1 MSENEKYDD
10 LDKSIGRL
18 KRAAIDAYVRDKI
31 GGGAE
36 SFTRNKDG
44 YEMVFSGL
52 FTGTTMGIDR
62 PGPDGEGGGTGFK
75 ASTSNSGPNYG
86 GGSGSPSELDYT
98 EEFNSVRRKIEDI
111 VEPWRKLPNPET
123 IDRVLSGCR
132 GAVSHLS
139 ISLGSGGKGVAGGI
153 LETKLNSVHEQLA
166 HMSGNTVNAF
176 RSNVI
181 ESLQHVIGGLS
192 AASTYWTAALG
203 YEHGTFERARESVVD
218 IVEKGIESFETVAKK
233 SASSDLKT
241 VITIGK
247 LAKEGFSLIPGSEM
261 ASAIVKTLKL
271 GLEPLKDL
279 ANEKEVPQ
287 TSLSYD
293 DALASLTK
301 AFKHLNET
309 ITTAEKAV
317 EKNLIDNMGEM
328 RKRKSSYDLKLAAA
342 KSSDV
347 STSERLNI
355 DQSRVVDILTRS
367 KPKIIDE
374 LNSAWHEIQSVH
386 MTTCVSRPGKIG
398 IGINGPSSKFHDMKW
413 LIHDLIEELTK
424 ETEYAFKDFEIAVE
438 LIEQGDS
445 ASKTKLEEMEQKIKD
460 GSGLRPW
467 QDRSIEKKMRDEEKQ
482 EQEKKKQ
489 DPGKNNQGNGKKK

>member
-10 LDKSIGRL
+10 LDESIGRL

-44 YEMVFSGL
+44 YEMV

-86 GGSGSPSELDYT
+86 GGSGSTSELDYT
-98 EEFNSVRRKIEDI
+98 KEFNSVRRKIEDI

-139 ISLGSGGKGVAGGI
+139 ISLGSEGKGVAGGI

-203 YEHGTFERARESVVD
+203 YEHGIFKKARESVVD
-218 IVEKGIESFETVAKK
+218 IIEKGIVSFEAVAKK
-233 SASSDLKT
+233 SATEGRFSAILE
-241 VITIGK
+241 IGK
-247 LAKEGFSLIPGSEM
+247 LAKEGFSLIPGSET
-261 ASAIVKTLKL
+261 ASAIVKTLEL

-279 ANEKEVPQ
+279 ANEKTVSQ
-287 TSLSYD
+287 TSGSYD

-301 AFKHLNET
+301 AFTQLNET

-317 EKNLIDNMGEM
+317 ETNLIDNMSEM
-328 RKRKSSYDLKLAAA
+328 RKKKSSYDLKLAAA

-374 LNSAWHEIQSVH
+374 LNNAWHEIQSVH

-438 LIEQGDS
+438 LIEQEDS
-445 ASKTKLEEMEQKIKD
+445 TSKTKLEEMEQKIKD

-467 QDRSIEKKMRDEEKQ
+467 QDRSIEKEMRDKEKQ

>member
-1 MSENEKYDD
+1 MSENEKYDN
-10 LDKSIGRL
+10 LDKSIGQL

-44 YEMVFSGL
+44 YEIVFSGL
-52 FTGTTMGIDR
+52 FRGMTMGIDR
-62 PGPDGEGGGTGFK
+62 PGPDGKGGGTGFK
-75 ASTSNSGPNYG
+75 ASAYNSGPNYG
-86 GGSGSPSELDYT
+86 GGSGSTSELDYT
-98 EEFNSVRRKIEDI
+98 KEFNSVRRKIEDI
-111 VEPWRKLPNPET
+111 VEPWRKLPNPEA
-123 IDRVLSGCR
+123 IDQVLSGCR

-139 ISLGSGGKGVAGGI
+139 ISLGSEGKGVAGGI
-153 LETKLNSVHEQLA
+153 LEKKLNSVHEQLA

-203 YEHGTFERARESVVD
+203 YEHGIFKKARESVVD
-218 IVEKGIESFETVAKK
+218 IGEKGIKSFETVAKK

-241 VITIGK
+241 VIAIGE
-247 LAKEGFSLIPGSEM
+247 LAKEGFSLIPGSET
-261 ASAIVKTLKL
+261 ASAIAKTLQL

-279 ANEKEVPQ
+279 DNEKEVPQ

-293 DALASLTK
+293 DALSSLTT
-301 AFKHLNET
+301 AFKQLNET
-309 ITTAEKAV
+309 VTTAEKKV
-317 EKNLIDNMGEM
+317 EKNLIDNMDGM
-328 RKRKSSYDLKLAAA
+328 RKRKSSYDLKLTAA

-367 KPKIIDE
+367 RPKIIEE

-413 LIHDLIEELTK
+413 LIHDLIEELTE

-460 GSGLRPW
+460 GSRLRPW
-467 QDRSIEKKMRDEEKQ
+467 QDRSIEKEMRDKEKQ

-489 DPGKNNQGNGKKK
+489 DPGKNNQGNSKKK

>member
-10 LDKSIGRL
+10 LDESIGRL

-44 YEMVFSGL
+44 YEMVFSG
-52 FTGTTMGIDR
+52 TTMAIVR

-86 GGSGSPSELDYT
+86 GGSGSTSELDYT
-98 EEFNSVRRKIEDI
+98 KEFNSVRRKIEDI

-139 ISLGSGGKGVAGGI
+139 LSLGSGGKGVAGGI

-203 YEHGTFERARESVVD
+203 YEHGIFKKARESVVD
-218 IVEKGIESFETVAKK
+218 IVEKGIESFEAVAKQSMK
-233 SASSDLKT
+233 SKLNT
-241 VITIGK
+241 VVAIGK
-247 LAKEGFSLIPGSEM
+247 LAKEGFSLIPGSE
-261 ASAIVKTLKL
+261 AVSTIAKTLQL
-271 GLEPLKDL
+271 GLETLSGL
-279 ANEKEVPQ
+279 ADTKEVSQ
-287 TSLSYD
+287 TSGSYD
-293 DALASLTK
+293 DALSSLTK
-301 AFKHLNET
+301 AFSQLNET
-309 ITTAEKAV
+309 VTTAEKKV
-317 EKNLIDNMGEM
+317 EKNLIDNMNEM

-413 LIHDLIEELTK
+413 LIHDLIEELTE

>member
-44 YEMVFSGL
+44 YEMVFSG
-52 FTGTTMGIDR
+52 TTMGIGR

-75 ASTSNSGPNYG
+75 TSTYNSGPNYG
-86 GGSGSPSELDYT
+86 GGSSTSELDYT
-98 EEFNSVRRKIEDI
+98 KEFNSVRRKIEDI

-139 ISLGSGGKGVAGGI
+139 ISLGSEGKGVAGGI

-203 YEHGTFERARESVVD
+203 YEHGIFKKARESVVD
-218 IVEKGIESFETVAKK
+218 IIEKGIESFEAVAKK
-233 SASSDLKT
+233 SATEGRFSIILE
-241 VITIGK
+241 IGK
-247 LAKEGFSLIPGSEM
+247 LAKEGFSLIPGGAA
-261 ASAIVKTLKL
+261 ASAIVSKLELGLSTLK
-271 GLEPLKDL
+271 GL
-279 ANEKEVPQ
+279 ANEKTVSQ
-287 TSLSYD
+287 TSGSYD

-301 AFKHLNET
+301 AFTQLNET

-317 EKNLIDNMGEM
+317 EKNLIDNMSEM
-328 RKRKSSYDLKLAAA
+328 RKKKSSYDLKLAAA

-367 KPKIIDE
+367 KPKII
-374 LNSAWHEIQSVH
+374 
-386 MTTCVSRPGKIG
+386 
-398 IGINGPSSKFHDMKW
+398 
-413 LIHDLIEELTK
+413 
-424 ETEYAFKDFEIAVE
+424 
-438 LIEQGDS
+438 
-445 ASKTKLEEMEQKIKD
+445 
-460 GSGLRPW
+460 
-467 QDRSIEKKMRDEEKQ
+467 
-482 EQEKKKQ
+482 
-489 DPGKNNQGNGKKK
+489 

>member
-10 LDKSIGRL
+10 LDESIGRL

-44 YEMVFSGL
+44 YEMVF
-52 FTGTTMGIDR
+52 TGTTMAIVR

-86 GGSGSPSELDYT
+86 GGSGSTSELDYT
-98 EEFNSVRRKIEDI
+98 KEFNSVRRKIEDI

-139 ISLGSGGKGVAGGI
+139 LSLGSGGKGVAGGI

-203 YEHGTFERARESVVD
+203 YEHGIFKKARESVVD
-218 IVEKGIESFETVAKK
+218 IVEKGIESFEAVAKK

-247 LAKEGFSLIPGSEM
+247 LAKEGFSLIPGSE
-261 ASAIVKTLKL
+261 AVSTIVKTLQL
-271 GLEPLKDL
+271 GLETLSGL
-279 ANEKEVPQ
+279 ADTKEVSQ
-287 TSLSYD
+287 TSGSYD
-293 DALASLTK
+293 DALSSLTK
-301 AFKHLNET
+301 AFSQLNET
-309 ITTAEKAV
+309 VTTAEKKV
-317 EKNLIDNMGEM
+317 EKNLIDNMNEM